1 MNRAPT
7 ILLIGAIQ
15 VGKMFVTAVVL
26 MAAILGECFA
36 PRFRAFGIEPVP
48 VSPLRAS
55 IAFAGAC

>member
-26 MAAILGECFA
+26 MAAIEA
-36 PRFRAFGIEPVP
+36 V
-48 VSPLRAS
+48 
-55 IAFAGAC
+55 AFAQMALQGRNE